1 MHFDLTEEQIMVRD
15 TVRAF
20 AQSQIAPN
28 AAKWDREHI
37 FPREVLRQ
45 LGELGFLG
53 MFVPEEYGGS
63 NMDAISYVIVM
74 EEISKACA
82 GTGVVVSVQN
92 SLVND
97 GLKKFGSKETKQK
110 YLPDLATGRKIGC
123 FMLSEPSTGSD
134 AANQKATA
142 VRDGDFY
149 ILNGT
154 KNWITNG
161 KEAETAI
168 VIAMTQPELGT
179 KGISA
184 FVVERDT
191 PGYSV
196 GKVEE
201 KLGINASSTTQIH
214 FDNCRVPVA
223 NRLGEEGEGFKVA
236 MTILDGGRIG
246 IAGQALG
253 IAQAAFEAAVT
264 YVQERKAFG
273 QTIANFQGLQWAIA
287 DMATEIEAARLL
299 TYRAAYLK
307 QTGQKFSKEAAMAKL
322 VASEMANRVAHK
334 ALQLHGGYG
343 YVKEYPAERH
353 FRDAKITE
361 IYEGTSE
368 IQRIVIAA
376 SVLKEYAIS

>member
-1 MHFDLTEEQIMVRD
+1 MNFDLTEEQKLVRENIA
-15 TVRAF
+15 AF
-20 AQSQIAPN
+20 AKSKIAPL
-28 AAKWDREHI
+28 AAGFDRNHE
-37 FPREVLRQ
+37 FPTQIIR
-45 LGELGFLG
+45 ELGSMGYLG
-53 MFVPEEYGGS
+53 MFVPEAYGGS
-63 NMDAISYVIVM
+63 DMDAISYAIVM
-74 EEISKACA
+74 EEVSKACA

-97 GLKKFGSKETKQK
+97 GIVKFGSEEIKRK
-110 YLPDLATGRKIGC
+110 YLPDLASGRKVGC

-134 AANQKATA
+134 AAAQKTVA
-142 VRDGDFY
+142 VRKGDKY

-161 KEAETAI
+161 REGETAI
-168 VIAMTQPELGT
+168 VIAMTAPEKGN
-179 KGISA
+179 KGITA
-184 FVVERDT
+184 FVVERSF

-201 KLGINASSTTQIH
+201 KLGINASSTTQIN
-214 FDNCRVPVA
+214 FDDCEVPVA

-253 IAQAAFEAAVT
+253 IAQAALEEASR
-264 YVQERKAFG
+264 YIQERKAFG
-273 QTIANFQGLQWAIA
+273 QALANFQGLQWTIA
-287 DMATEIEAARLL
+287 DMAMAVEASRLL

-307 QTGQKFSKEAAMAKL
+307 QEHRKFSKEAAMAKL
-322 VASEMANRVAHK
+322 MASETAMMVAHK

-343 YVKEYPAERH
+343 YVKDYPAERH

-368 IQRIVIAA
+368 IQRIVIA
-376 SVLKEYAIS
+376 SHVLKEYAA